1 MRVSALVALLP
12 ALATLA
18 AAAPHPTASKGVRKS
33 LSFGPEHAHAKFESY
48 PSSTGLHAR
57 ALDEDPKRTAAKFIA
72 EKVGAREGEGFFIR
86 DDVSVFSSLP
96 VIAV

>member
-48 PSSTGLHAR
+48 PSTGLHAR

-72 EKVGAREGEGFFIR
+72 GKVGAREGEGFFIR
-86 DDVSVFSSLP
+86 DDVSVFSSSNQRCD
-96 VIAV
+96 